1 MEIRTFK
8 EGGADIPHYKSFTED
23 KPITRIEAPDEV
35 VIPLSQHIGA
45 PNEPLVKV
53 GDKVEVGQKIGGSGE
68 FISAPVHASIS
79 GTVTAIEPRPAYT
92 GGEIM
97 SVVIKNDGGPQ
108 DFVPK
113 VERDPEKMTVEEL
126 REAIREAGIVGM
138 GGAAFPTHAN
148 ISTSQPVE
156 YLVLNGAECE
166 PFLTCDHRQMVERAY
181 ELVEGARI
189 LMRSIGAQKCRIGIE
204 VNKPDAIEAVTEKAK
219 PYSEI
224 QVVPLKVKYPQGNK
238 DQLIEAAAGK
248 FSIRG
253 ARSAEIGCIIRNVG
267 TTIACYDAVVYGKPS
282 IERVVTV
289 SGPTVPRCGNYMVKL
304 GTRIGHVLKECGVDD
319 LGGYK
324 IVLGGPMTGMAISD
338 LESGVVKGT
347 TGILVLPPDMA
358 RGEITYTDCIRC
370 GKCVEHCPMLLY
382 PNELS
387 IYAEAEM
394 YDDLMEWDI
403 MDCMECG
410 ICAYI
415 CPAQR
420 PIVHLIRMA
429 KPVVRKMLRAAA
441 EAEGGRGGRV

>member
-1 MEIRTFK
+1 MEVRTFK
-8 EGGADIPHYKSFTED
+8 EGGADIPHYKSFTEN
-23 KPITRIEAPDEV
+23 KPITKMAAPEEV

-53 GDKVEVGQKIGGSGE
+53 GDKVEVGQKIGDVDE
-68 FISAPVHASIS
+68 FITAPVHASIS

-97 SVVIKNDGGPQ
+97 SVVIKNDGGSQ
-108 DFVPK
+108 EFVPK
-113 VERDPEKMTVEEL
+113 EKRDPDKMTVEEL
-126 REAIREAGIVGM
+126 RQAIREAGIVGM

-148 ISTSQPVE
+148 ISTKKPVE
-156 YLVLNGAECE
+156 FLVLNGAECE

-189 LMRSIGAQKCRIGIE
+189 LMRCIGSQKCRIGIE
-204 VNKPDAIEAVTEKAK
+204 VNKPDAIEAVREKARGYEGIK
-219 PYSEI
+219 
-224 QVVPLKVKYPQGNK
+224 VVPLAVKYPQGNK

-248 FSIRG
+248 FSVRG
-253 ARSAEIGCIIRNVG
+253 VRSADVGCIIRNVG

-282 IERVVTV
+282 IERVVTI
-289 SGPTVPRCGNYMVKL
+289 SGPTVPKSGNYMIKI
-304 GTRIGHVLKECGVDD
+304 GTRIGHVLKECGVGD
-319 LGGYK
+319 LGGHK
-324 IVLGGPMTGMAISD
+324 IVLGGPMTGMALTD
-338 LESGVVKGT
+338 LDSGVVKGV
-347 TGILVLPPDMA
+347 TGILVLPPDMVREEVA
-358 RGEITYTDCIRC
+358 YSNCVRC
-370 GKCVEHCPMLLY
+370 GKCVDHCPMLLY

-394 YDDLMEWDI
+394 YDALMEWNI

-410 ICAYI
+410 ICSYI

-429 KPVVRKMLRAAA
+429 KPTVRKMQRAAA
-441 EAEGGRGGRV
+441 GK